1 MRRSPGITWAKAV
14 QVKPMVPVQTAAT
27 SYDDADAPV
36 FNLDVPPLGAVL
48 IPVRVVPPRTRSNT
62 PPPAAAAP
70 PESEKAGSPTIAV
83 QLTPEE
89 TVAARQET
97 SDSLNNAEKTLAATR
112 GKNLNPVQT
121 DLVSKIKGF
130 LKDAREAAQARDWA
144 RARSLAK
151 KAQVLSDQLAQ
162 SL

>member
-1 MRRSPGITWAKAV
+1 MRKSPGITWAKAV
-14 QVKPMVPVQTAAT
+14 QVKPMVPAQAAAT
-27 SYDDADAPV
+27 NGGDADAPV

-48 IPVRVVPPRTRSNT
+48 IPVRVVPPRTRSN
-62 PPPAAAAP
+62 PPPPVVP
-70 PESEKAGSPTIAV
+70 PADTEKRGTPTIAV
-83 QLTPEE
+83 QLAPEE
-89 TVAARQET
+89 MVAARQET
-97 SDSLNNAEKTLAATR
+97 SDSLDTAEKTLAAAR
-112 GKNLNPVQT
+112 GKNLNPAQA

-130 LKDAREAAQARDWA
+130 LKDAREAAGANDWA